1 MALSHAKIKLE
12 IREILLKDRPS
23 SLYDISSKG
32 TVPVLQLPNKEIID
46 ESLDIMLWCLKK
58 NDSSWINLKLN
69 DQLLFIDEND
79 KKFKYW
85 LDRYKYVDRY
95 PDKTQKDYQIQCEV
109 YLNKYE
115 IFLNKT
121 EYLIDNRVK
130 LVDIAL
136 FPFIRQYA
144 NVNQIDF
151 CKKFIKLN
159 RWLEKII
166 QSNLFISVMNKYPVW
181 SKGKGVIV
189 DFTI

>member
-23 SLYDISSKG
+23 SLYDISLKG

-115 IFLNKT
+115 TFLNKT